1 MLVKEYLR
9 QAYFLDQRIKA
20 DMMECEELR
29 KMAESISSPGFE
41 EHYNASRNTD
51 APYNH
56 TLEKLWKMEERVMV
70 ELAQMV
76 NLKNQIQELVRQVD
90 KPEEQTVLRYIYIH
104 NYTWPRIGELL
115 NADPVTVQ
123 RWHNKAISKIKL
135 PENAINLKVAMV
147 CNGLQWS

>member
-56 TLEKLWKMEERVMV
+56 TL
-70 ELAQMV
+70 
-76 NLKNQIQELVRQVD
+76 
-90 KPEEQTVLRYIYIH
+90 
-104 NYTWPRIGELL
+104 
-115 NADPVTVQ
+115 
-123 RWHNKAISKIKL
+123 
-135 PENAINLKVAMV
+135 
-147 CNGLQWS
+147 